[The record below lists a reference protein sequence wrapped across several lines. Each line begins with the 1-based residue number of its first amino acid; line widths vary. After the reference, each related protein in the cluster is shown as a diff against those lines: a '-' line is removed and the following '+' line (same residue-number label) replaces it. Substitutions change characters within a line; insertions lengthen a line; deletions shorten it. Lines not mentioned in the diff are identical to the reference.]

1 MIKNYFK
8 TAWRN
13 LRQNK
18 LLSVVNIAG
27 LGIGLACVMLIVLFV
42 NDEYSFDT
50 FHTNSS
56 RIVRVV
62 QTDVDTTGGERRSG
76 NTGFPQ
82 GPAFAADIPE
92 VENYCRIKGWDMLTK
107 KGGEGIESKV
117 LFADTSFFSFFSFK
131 VVNGNPQTML
141 LGTSSVVLTDATAA
155 KYFGNEDPIGKTVE
169 IEVEEDFEPF
179 TVTGIVKAAPA
190 NSSIRFDM
198 LLPFEKQLPVN
209 PEQRAEQLQSWNNL
223 FLNTFLLLKKNTTVA
238 AAQSKVWA
246 SFLKNNGEGWA
257 QTKAANGLVARTYT
271 LQPFLSMHL
280 DNRFFASNGL
290 SGWSDSK
297 YSYILSGLAM
307 LILLIAC
314 INFIN
319 IMLAKS
325 LQRSKE
331 IGIRKVSGSSRRQLI
346 AQFLAESF
354 LVTLL
359 SFVPAFLLLQLLLP
373 VFSSFTARHYDIS
386 YLFQPSIVFLYGAL
400 LLVVSLLAGF
410 YPAIVASGFKPVQTL
425 YGNVK
430 VTGKNIL
437 GKSLLVLQ
445 FTIAAVLIICTIV
458 FNRQFNYMTKSDVG
472 FSKENIIRLQFP
484 WTKTATQL
492 QTFKNELSKNPAIAA
507 VGGKSGDWN
516 KTVFTINGRK
526 TDWTYYENIDDK
538 YLQVLQIPLVKGR
551 YLSYANAADTISNC
565 LVNEAFV
572 ATYLDKTKDPLGQ
585 GIAYGSKDGVPNL
598 FVAGVVKNY
607 HSASFK
613 DKIEPICFLLDYRND
628 ALNTFIK
635 YHPGQSKAAVAAIQ
649 QTYKSLLPFSVLDLQ
664 FMQDWNESW
673 YAEEARWKRIVFYA
687 AIIAIL
693 LSCLGL
699 FALSTLSVQQR
710 VKEIGIRKVLGASVS
725 GIAALV
731 SKDFLKLV
739 LIALLIASPLAWWIM
754 HSWLNGFAYR
764 IAVSWWMFLLTALI
778 AILIAVAAVSFHAV
792 KAAVANPVK
801 SLRTE

>member
-18 LLSVVNIAG
+18 MLSVVNITG

-50 FHTNSS
+50 FHANSS

-62 QTDVDTTGGERRSG
+62 QTEVDTTGDERRSG

-107 KGGEGIESKV
+107 KGGEGIEAKV
-117 LFADTSFFSFFSFK
+117 LFADTSFLSVFSFK
-131 VVNGNPQTML
+131 VLKGNPAKML
-141 LGTSSVVLTDATAA
+141 EGTSSVVLTDETAE
-155 KYFGNEDPIGKTVE
+155 KYFGKSDPIGKTVE
-169 IEVEEDFEPF
+169 IEVEQDFELF
-179 TVTGIVKAAPA
+179 TVTGIVEAAPK
-190 NSSIRFDM
+190 NSSVQFDM
-198 LLPFEKQLPVN
+198 LIPFEKQLPVN
-209 PEQRAEQLQSWNNL
+209 PEERTAQMKSWNNL
-223 FLNTFLLLKKNTTVA
+223 FLNTFLLLKKNTTVES
-238 AAQSKVWA
+238 AQAKVWPV
-246 SFLKNNGEGWA
+246 FLKNNAEGWEK
-257 QTKAANGLVARTYT
+257 TKAANGLVSRTYT

-297 YSYILSGLAM
+297 YSYILSGLAI

-331 IGIRKVSGSSRRQLI
+331 IGIRKVSGSSRKQLI
-346 AQFLAESF
+346 AQFLSESF
-354 LVTLL
+354 LVTLI

-373 VFSSFTARHYDIS
+373 VFSNFTERHYDIG
-386 YLFQPSIVFLYGAL
+386 YLFQPSVLLLYGAL
-400 LLVVSLLAGF
+400 LVLVSLLAGF

-425 YGNVK
+425 YGSVK

-445 FTIAAVLIICTIV
+445 FAIATALIICTIV
-458 FNRQFNYMTKSDVG
+458 FNRQFNYMTKSDAG

-484 WTKTATQL
+484 WTRTATQL
-492 QTFKNELSKNPAIAA
+492 QTFKNELAKDPAIAA
-507 VGGKSGDWN
+507 VGAKSGDWN
-516 KTVFTINGRK
+516 KTSFTINGKR
-526 TDWTYYENIDDK
+526 TDWTYYENIDDN

-572 ATYLDKTKDPLGQ
+572 ETYLDKTKDPIGQ
-585 GIAYGSKDGVPNL
+585 GIAYGSKDGIPNL

-613 DKIEPICFLLDYRND
+613 DKIEPICFFLDYRND
-628 ALNTFIK
+628 ALNTLIK
-635 YHPGQSKAAVAAIQ
+635 YHPGKSKAAVAAIEK
-649 QTYKSLLPFSVLDLQ
+649 TYKSLLPYSVMDLQ

-673 YAEEARWKRIVFYA
+673 YNEEARWKQIVLYA

-693 LSCLGL
+693 LSCMGL

-739 LIALLIASPLAWWIM
+739 LIALLIASPLAWWLM
-754 HSWLNGFAYR
+754 NNWLNDFAYR
-764 IAVSWWMFLLTALI
+764 IDISWWIFLLTAVIAVLI
-778 AILIAVAAVSFHAV
+778 ALVAVSFHAI

>member
-18 LLSVVNIAG
+18 LLSFVNIAG
-27 LGIGLACVMLIVLFV
+27 LGVGLACVMLIVLFV
-42 NDEYSFDT
+42 NDEYSFDK
-50 FHTNSS
+50 FHTNSN

-62 QTDVDTTGGERRSG
+62 QTETDTAGKESRSG
-76 NTGFPQ
+76 NTGYPQ

-107 KGGEGIESKV
+107 KGNGGIESKV
-117 LFADTSFFSFFSFK
+117 LFADTSFFSMFSFK
-131 VVNGNPQTML
+131 VLKGNPARML
-141 LGTSSVVLTDATAA
+141 EGTSSVVLTAEAA
-155 KYFGNEDPIGKTVE
+155 EKYFGNADPMGKTVE

-179 TVTGIVKAAPA
+179 IVTGIVEAAPR

-198 LLPFEKQLPVN
+198 LIPFEKQLPLDATA
-209 PEQRAEQLQSWNNL
+209 RATQLKSWNNL
-223 FLNTFLLLKKNTTVA
+223 FLNTFLLLKKNTSLD
-238 AAQSKVWA
+238 AAQAKVWP
-246 SFLKNNGEGWA
+246 SFLKNNGEGWEK
-257 QTKAANGLVARTYT
+257 TKAANGFKSRTYT

-280 DNRFFASNGL
+280 DNRFFATNGL

-297 YSYILSGLAM
+297 YSYILSGLAI

-331 IGIRKVSGSSRRQLI
+331 IGIRKVSGSSRKQLV
-346 AQFLAESF
+346 AQFLSESF

-359 SFVPAFLLLQLLLP
+359 SFIPAFLLLQVLLP
-373 VFSSFTARHYDIS
+373 VFSSFTERHYDIG
-386 YLFQPSIVFLYGAL
+386 YLFQPAVLLLYGI
-400 LLVVSLLAGF
+400 LLVTVSVLAGF
-410 YPAIVASGFKPVQTL
+410 YPAIVASGFKPVHTL
-425 YGNVK
+425 YGTVK

-437 GKSLLVLQ
+437 GKSLLVVQ
-445 FTIAAVLIICTIV
+445 FVIAAVLIICTII
-458 FNRQFNYMTKSDVG
+458 FNRQFNYMTKSDLG
-472 FSKENIIRLQFP
+472 FSKENVIRIHFP

-492 QTFKNELSKNPAIAA
+492 QTFKNELSKIPAIVA

-516 KTVFTINGRK
+516 KTVFTINGKK

-572 ATYLDKTKDPLGQ
+572 EAFLDKTKDPLGQ
-585 GIAYGSKDGVPNL
+585 GIGYGTNSDVPNL
-598 FVAGVVKNY
+598 HIAGVVKNY

-628 ALNTFIK
+628 ALNTVVR
-635 YHPGQSKAAVAAIQ
+635 YQPGKSKAAVAAIQ
-649 QTYKSLLPFSVLDLQ
+649 QTYKSLLPYAMLDLQ
-664 FMQDWNESW
+664 FLQDWNESW
-673 YAEEARWKRIVFYA
+673 YTEESRWKDIVLYA
-687 AIIAIL
+687 AVVAIL

-710 VKEIGIRKVLGASVS
+710 VKEIGIRKVLGASVT

-739 LIALLIASPLAWWIM
+739 LISLLIASPLAWWVM
-754 HSWLNGFAYR
+754 SNWLTGFAYR
-764 IAVSWWMFLLTALI
+764 IAISWWMFVLTALI
-778 AILIAVAAVSFHAV
+778 AVCIALLAVSFHAI
-792 KAAVANPVK
+792 KAATANPVK